1 MIDSTPVLSEKE
13 YHNLYKE
20 AFHWSNVIQLQAL
33 ARTTCFFIGLSMND
47 PNLRRLLDI
56 SRNGISSIDQEMDK
70 PCHYAIIERKSL
82 SNVPNAKKDKTHFEL
97 QERIM
102 AEFGIIIL
110 WFKQGNFKE
119 IPRLIKYIREGI

>member
-1 MIDSTPVLSEKE
+1 M
-13 YHNLYKE
+13 
-20 AFHWSNVIQLQAL
+20 
-33 ARTTCFFIGLSMND
+33 FFIGLSMND

-70 PCHYAIIERKSL
+70 RCHYAIIERKSL
-82 SNVPNAKKDKTHFEL
+82 SNVPNAKKDTTHFEL

-102 AEFGIIIL
+102 AEFGINIL